1 MYAGLTVLLNAEI
14 KDYNVTSSSISGFKV
29 SQSNLL
35 LTKRRRIKF
44 PFKVSVQDPK
54 DFARTGRI
62 GFLASPG
69 SQVDAAVNGQTQI
82 GDDQL
87 RTIDLKKRLCT
98 TSREINL
105 KYFED
110 YTGPVQCYS
119 VNLF

>member
-1 MYAGLTVLLNAEI
+1 VYAGLTVLLNAEI